1 MPTNI
6 LTRRAALLSLGA
18 FAAAGLGGC
27 NTTPTAAVQ
36 PGAAAPAGLRIG
48 AVNVDTAP
56 LVAYVGN
63 PTAQWAQQAMP
74 GALAQAFAEVGH
86 PGAVVSVTIDY
97 VMLGSGPSGGFGIPV
112 QNQDQMIGEV
122 TIDGVAH
129 PLRANSTYY
138 PMAVDQPLFE
148 QSNFDRIVKL
158 SQAFAYW
165 AARGYW
171 GT

>member
-1 MPTNI
+1 MSTFE
-6 LTRRAALLSLGA
+6 LTRRASLGVFGA
-18 FAAAGLGGC
+18 VALGCAAIPSGALALTHAVGGIHVDVTPLRENAGD
-27 NTTPTAAVQ
+27 PTAAW
-36 PGAAAPAGLRIG
+36 
-48 AVNVDTAP
+48 
-56 LVAYVGN
+56 VAR
-63 PTAQWAQQAMP
+63 TLP

-86 PGAVVSVTIDY
+86 RGAVVSVTIDY

-148 QSNFDRIVKL
+148 RSNFDRVAKL